1 MGKRVPVFCT
11 NRLRSHPLSPRL
23 ALAELNL
30 ALSAFQHTFAELRL
44 LERHAF
50 TKSPKALAFEKVGAA
65 GGAAAAPE
73 EWQAWSAC
81 AAEGAGRLSGCP
93 SASCFACCLLVSATA
108 SLPGSP
114 APAARVCSRRDHRGG
129 AGAAAPPAGRA
140 CRAGRRAEQLLGS
153 CHQPGHPALPALP
166 GCLGRSGGCPRPTG
180 AAPPRLSLTIVQGY
194 RQHPGVLR
202 AATVYNLGLPTI
214 TSTPAAATIYVP
226 SASDAR
232 TRAGGAPSCPQA
244 CAPAAQP
251 ARYLDAP
258 PHPPYISFLP

>member
-1 MGKRVPVFCT
+1 MRPSPPRIAAVPAAALTLARDGETCPVFCT

-114 APAARVCSRRDHRGG
+114 APQLAFARGVTT
-129 AGAAAPPAGRA
+129 AAALAQQPHLQAVHAVLDGALSSCSEAAISQVTLLCPPFLAAWAQRWM
-140 CRAGRRAEQLLGS
+140 
-153 CHQPGHPALPALP
+153 
-166 GCLGRSGGCPRPTG
+166 PTPDG

-226 SASDAR
+226 F
-232 TRAGGAPSCPQA
+232 CQ
-244 CAPAAQP
+244 
-251 ARYLDAP
+251 
-258 PHPPYISFLP
+258 